1 MADDKGML
9 VSWTETNPGFD
20 AELREWF
27 VREHIDERALDTPGF
42 YRSRFYDAV
51 DAKVEYFATYET
63 DSHTVLT
70 GEGYLERVGNQTEW
84 SRKVIPEL
92 TVLNRMTARLTID
105 MMHGVGGSVA
115 AVRFFPPQDDAG
127 QEKLRNHLRDSVFAP
142 MIKQQGVLGACL
154 AENMLEAANAT
165 GAKARALGGAMPVLE
180 KVEWLAVI
188 EASTDQIVR
197 EAAQAAFGP
206 DALKAQGVA
215 DAPEIGLYRFV
226 YGMDKRG
233 Q

>member
-9 VSWTETNPGFD
+9 VSWTETTPDFD

-27 VREHIDERALDTPGF
+27 VREHVDERALDTPGF
-42 YRSRFYDAV
+42 CRSRFYEAV

-63 DSHTVLT
+63 ESHTVLT

-84 SRKVIPEL
+84 SRKVIPKL
-92 TVLNRMTARLTID
+92 TVLNRMTARLTVD
-105 MMHGVGGSVA
+105 MMHGVGGAVA
-115 AVRFFPPQDDAG
+115 AVRFFPPQDAAG
-127 QEKLRNHLRDSVFAP
+127 QDALRAHLRDKAFPP
-142 MIKQQGVLGACL
+142 MVKEQGVLGVCL
-154 AENMLEAANAT
+154 AENILEAANAT

-188 EASTDQIVR
+188 EASTEQAVR
-197 EAAQAAFGP
+197 AAAKTAFGP
-206 DALKAQGVA
+206 DALTAQGVEA
-215 DAPEIGLYRFV
+215 APEIGIYRFV
-226 YGMDKRG
+226 YGMDRRG

>member
-9 VSWTETNPGFD
+9 VSWTETNPTFD
-20 AELREWF
+20 TELREWF

-42 YRSRFYDAV
+42 YRARFYDAV

-63 DSHTVLT
+63 ENYSVLT
-70 GEGYLERVGNQTEW
+70 GAGYGERVGNQTEW
-84 SRKVIPEL
+84 SRKVIPQL
-92 TVLNRMTARLTID
+92 AVLDRMTARLTID
-105 MMHGVGGSVA
+105 MMHGVGGAVA

-127 QEKLRNHLRDSVFAP
+127 QKKLRDHLRDTVFAP
-142 MIKQQGVLGACL
+142 MVKLEGVVGVCL
-154 AENMLEAANAT
+154 AENILEAANAT

-197 EAAQAAFGP
+197 AAARDAFGP
-206 DALKAQGVA
+206 EALNAYGVES
-215 DAPEIGLYRFV
+215 APQIGLYRFV

-233 Q
+233 N

>member
-1 MADDKGML
+1 MANDKGML
-9 VSWTETNPGFD
+9 VSWTETSPGFD

-63 DSHTVLT
+63 ESHAVLT

-115 AVRFFPPQDDAG
+115 AVRFFPPKDDAG

>member
-9 VSWTETNPGFD
+9 VSWTETSPGFD

-115 AVRFFPPQDDAG
+115 AVRFFPPQDAAEQD
-127 QEKLRNHLRDSVFAP
+127 KLRTHLRDSVFAP
-142 MIKQQGVLGACL
+142 MIKEQGVLGVCL

-197 EAAQAAFGP
+197 EAAKAAFGP
-206 DALKAQGVA
+206 EALKAHGVD

>member
-27 VREHIDERALDTPGF
+27 VREHIDERALDTTGF

-63 DSHTVLT
+63 ESHTVLT

-127 QEKLRNHLRDSVFAP
+127 QEKLRRHLRDSVFAP

-197 EAAQAAFGP
+197 GAAQAAFGP
-206 DALKAQGVA
+206 DALKAHGVT

>member
-51 DAKVEYFATYET
+51 DARVEYFATYET

-115 AVRFFPPQDDAG
+115 AVRFFPPQDAAG
-127 QEKLRNHLRDSVFAP
+127 QDTLRTHLRDSVFAP
-142 MIKQQGVLGACL
+142 MIKEQGVLGACL

-197 EAAQAAFGP
+197 EAAKAAFGP
-206 DALKAQGVA
+206 EALKAHGVD

>member
-1 MADDKGML
+1 ML
-9 VSWTETNPGFD
+9 VSWTETSPGFD

-51 DAKVEYFATYET
+51 DARVEYFATYET

-115 AVRFFPPQDDAG
+115 AVRFFPPQDAAG
-127 QEKLRNHLRDSVFAP
+127 QDTLRTHLRDSVFAP
-142 MIKQQGVLGACL
+142 MIKEQGVLGACL

-197 EAAQAAFGP
+197 EAAKAALGP
-206 DALKAQGVA
+206 EALKAHGVD

>member
-1 MADDKGML
+1 MAEDKGML
-9 VSWTETNPGFD
+9 VSWTETSPAFD
-20 AELREWF
+20 PELREWF

-42 YRSRFYDAV
+42 YRSRFYEAV

-63 DSHTVLT
+63 ESHTVLT

-84 SRKVIPEL
+84 SRRVIPEL

-105 MMHGVGGSVA
+105 MMHGIGGAVA

-127 QEKLRNHLRDSVFAP
+127 QDALRSHLRDAVFAP
-142 MIKQQGVLGACL
+142 MLKKQGVLGACL
-154 AENMLEAANAT
+154 AENMLDAANAT

-188 EASTDQIVR
+188 EASTDQGVR
-197 EAAQAAFGP
+197 EAAQKAFGP
-206 DALKAQGVA
+206 DALTAQGVEA
-215 DAPEIGLYRFV
+215 APEIGLYRFV

>member
-9 VSWTETNPGFD
+9 VSWTETNPAFD

-42 YRSRFYDAV
+42 YRARFYDAV

-63 DSHTVLT
+63 ESHTVLT
-70 GEGYLERVGNQTEW
+70 GEGYLERVGNQTPW
-84 SRKVIPEL
+84 SLKVIPQL
-92 TVLNRMTARLTID
+92 SVLNRMTSRVTVD
-105 MMHGVGGSVA
+105 MMHGVGGAVA
-115 AVRFFPPQDDAG
+115 AVRFFPPQDQAG
-127 QEKLRNHLRDSVFAP
+127 QEKLRTHLRDAVFAP
-142 MIKQQGVLGACL
+142 MVKQQGVVGVCL
-154 AENMLEAANAT
+154 AENILEAANAT

-197 EAAQAAFGP
+197 TAARDAFGP
-206 DALKAQGVA
+206 ETLKAQGVRA
-215 DAPEIGLYRFV
+215 APEIGLYRFV